1 MKRLLPIIFL
11 VNFFSHAQ
19 LQPALF
25 QFKTDTV
32 IRWHYQFGEEFSS
45 KSIDENRWHMRYPW
59 GGLLLDQKQWA
70 VPEMIAVNDG
80 NLELKAVEV
89 NKKVQVENWMINQA
103 QAKELQIDVKN
114 DSVYL
119 DYLTSC
125 LWSKDTFRYGYFEC
139 RAIVPEGKGLWPAF
153 WLYGQNQKDEIDFME
168 MKGERSHDIHVDVH
182 LPNRK
187 DYVKNTFG
195 LKKDWGG
202 WVRMKNQL
210 VGQPVIYSGIWLPN
224 SLTYFVNGVPVSH
237 FDGDFETPMNIV
249 LNLAVAR
256 DGFAFNPGPDA
267 QTKFPATFTV
277 DYLRV
282 WQLDAQLPLIK
293 ASFPELEVANLKGAQ
308 TAIKKQV
315 SLIYPKKKLE
325 QEQGFVTFIP
335 LNWHSYEVQ
344 TNGVSSLEVSAWIG
358 SEQHPEFLQ
367 GLTIEKEAKDDN
379 RMTVTDQGKFKIELL
394 NAPKELEIELKVGSQ
409 KIRFKP
415 Q

>member
-1 MKRLLPIIFL
+1 MKNPFPMKRIFTLILLLDFY
-11 VNFFSHAQ
+11 SQAQ

-32 IRWHYQFGEEFSS
+32 IRWHYQFGEEFSN
-45 KSIDENRWHMRYPW
+45 KNIDANKWHLRYPW

-70 VPEMIAVNDG
+70 VPEMISVSNG
-80 NLELKAVEV
+80 NLELKASEV
-89 NKKVQVENWMINQA
+89 KKKVKVENWMINQD
-103 QAKELQIDVKN
+103 QAKALQMDVSN
-114 DSVYL
+114 DSVYI

-139 RAIVPEGKGLWPAF
+139 RAIVPEGQGLWPAF

-168 MKGERSHDIHVDVH
+168 MKGERGQDIHVDIH

-187 DYVKNTFG
+187 DYVKNALG
-195 LKKDWGG
+195 IKKDWGG

-210 VGQPVIYSGIWLPN
+210 VGKPVIYSGIWLPN
-224 SLTYFVNGVPVSH
+224 SLTYFVNGIPVSH

-256 DGFAFNPGPDA
+256 DGFAFNPGPNE
-267 QTKFPATFTV
+267 QTQFPATFKV

-282 WQLDAQLPLIK
+282 WQLDAQNPQIK
-293 ASFPELEVANLKGAQ
+293 ASFAELGTGNLQAEQ
-308 TAIKKQV
+308 TAVKKPI
-315 SLIYPKKKLE
+315 SLIYPKKQLD
-325 QEQGFVTFIP
+325 QEEGFVTIVP
-335 LNWHSYEVQ
+335 INWHALEVQ
-344 TNGVSSLEVSAWIG
+344 ANGVASLEISAWIG
-358 SEQHPEFLQ
+358 SKEHPEFIHNSIIDLS
-367 GLTIEKEAKDDN
+367 A
-379 RMTVTDQGKFKIELL
+379 
-394 NAPKELEIELKVGSQ
+394 APKDLEIELKVGNQ